1 MKTFLAILL
10 IILILFSN
18 AYGEATPTDLVEI
31 DDDDWGYVN
40 IQFERRV
47 YIIMEG
53 DPQFFGDTVTLNAIL
68 IDFQPEDVVTFAWQY
83 AIDKSSEWLFI
94 DSANEQTYT
103 FVITKENYLY
113 WWRVIVTLEESV

>member
-1 MKTFLAILL
+1 MKIFLSIFIIIILL
-10 IILILFSN
+10 FSS

-68 IDFQPEDVVTFAWQY
+68 VDFQPEDVVTFAWQY
-83 AIDKSSEWLFI
+83 AIDKASDWLFI
-94 DSANEQTYT
+94 DGANEQTYT
-103 FVITKENYLY
+103 FVVTKENYLY
-113 WWRVIVTLEESV
+113 LWRVIVTLEESV